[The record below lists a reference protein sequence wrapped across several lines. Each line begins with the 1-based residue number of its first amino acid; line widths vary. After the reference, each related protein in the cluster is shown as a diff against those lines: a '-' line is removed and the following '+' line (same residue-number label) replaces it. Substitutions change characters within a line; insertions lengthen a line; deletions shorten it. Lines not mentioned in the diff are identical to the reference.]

1 MIWNSGS
8 GEVVRCGQIRDIL
21 HFEFKAN
28 NELERQKDDPKILA
42 LNT

>member
-8 GEVVRCGQIRDIL
+8 SEVVKSGQIIDIL

-28 NELERQKDDPKILA
+28 KELERQKEM
-42 LNT
+42 